1 MPKPIPIAIS
11 SHSNHSR
18 QSAMTALSGPIS
30 TGADSCTG
38 IKGGLSETNSFVA
51 DHLCYV
57 KRR

>member
-38 IKGGLSETNSFVA
+38 IKGGLS